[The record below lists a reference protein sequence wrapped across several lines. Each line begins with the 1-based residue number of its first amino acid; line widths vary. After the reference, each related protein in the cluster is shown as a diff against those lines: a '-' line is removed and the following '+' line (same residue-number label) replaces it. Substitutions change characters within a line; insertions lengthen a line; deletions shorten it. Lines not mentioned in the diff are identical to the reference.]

1 MTRQVK
7 TRVGTIRGALTR
19 AAFMQGF
26 REARRGLPMD
36 YEAFTGPGETNS
48 RWQYERGRQFA
59 IVFAGDVKRGSR
71 VTYEAESAFREA
83 YYERLIR

>member
-1 MTRQVK
+1 MGQVK
-7 TRVGTIRGALTR
+7 TRLGTVRGALTR

-26 REARRGLPMD
+26 REARKGLPMN

-59 IVFAGDVKRGSR
+59 LVFAGEVKRGSR
-71 VTYEAESAFREA
+71 VTYEAERAMQNAIFARW
-83 YYERLIR
+83 IR

>member
-26 REARRGLPMD
+26 REARKGLPMD

-59 IVFAGDVKRGSR
+59 LVFAGDVKCGSR
-71 VTYEAESAFREA
+71 VTYEAERAMHYAVRD
-83 YYERLIR
+83 RLIR